1 MKKLG
6 YFALGIS
13 FLVVGISLYL
23 NKNFSNEGN
32 EAIKASLETTQ
43 QITKLNEDIMK
54 ERPILEFT
62 TNKGVITIELFKDL
76 SPKTVEYITKYANAG
91 VYNDTIFHRVIKDF
105 MIQGGDPNTKDPSKS
120 ALYGTGD
127 AGEKYDDEFND
138 EPLVKGSFAL
148 ANSGP
153 DTNGSQFFIVTAY
166 STPWLDGAHTNA
178 GKVIGG
184 LDIVESIGN
193 VVTAPGDR
201 PVEDVKIISAK
212 VVKD

>member
-1 MKKLG
+1 MK
-6 YFALGIS
+6 
-13 FLVVGISLYL
+13 
-23 NKNFSNEGN
+23 
-32 EAIKASLETTQ
+32 
-43 QITKLNEDIMK
+43 D
-54 ERPILEFT
+54 RPILEFT

-76 SPKTVEYITKYANAG
+76 SPKTVEYISKYANTG

-153 DTNGSQFFIVTAY
+153 DTNGSQFFIVTAE
-166 STPWLDGAHTNA
+166 STPWLDGVHTNA

-184 LDIVESIGN
+184 LDIVENIGN
-193 VVTAPGDR
+193 VATTPGDR
-201 PVEDVKIISAK
+201 PLEDVKIISAK
-212 VVKD
+212 VVKE

>member
-6 YFALGIS
+6 YFVI
-13 FLVVGISLYL
+13 GISLLVLGIGVYI
-23 NKNFSNEGN
+23 NKDFGKQGN
-32 EAIKASLETTQ
+32 EAIKASIETTQ
-43 QITKLNEDIMK
+43 KITKLNEDIMK
-54 ERPILEFT
+54 ERPIIEFET
-62 TNKGVITIELFKDL
+62 SKGKITIELFSDL
-76 SPKTVEYITKYANAG
+76 SPNTASKIIKYTKEG
-91 VYNDTIFHRVIKDF
+91 VYDNTLFHRVIKDF

-127 AGEKYDDEFND
+127 AGEKFDDEIND
-138 EPLVKGSFAL
+138 EPLVKGSFAM

-153 DTNGSQFFIVTAY
+153 DTNGSQFFIVTTE

-184 LDIVESIGN
+184 LDIAETISTVQTG
-193 VVTAPGDR
+193 AQDR

-212 VVKD
+212 VVKE

>member
-1 MKKLG
+1 MKQIG
-6 YFALGIS
+6 YFAIGITLLVLGTTTFI
-13 FLVVGISLYL
+13 
-23 NKNFSNEGN
+23 NKDFSNKGN
-32 EAIKASLETTQ
+32 EAIKASLEQTQ

-54 ERPILEFT
+54 ERPIIEFE
-62 TNKGVITIELFKDL
+62 TNKGKITIELFSDL
-76 SPKTVEYITKYANAG
+76 SPNTASKIVKYTKEG
-91 VYNDTIFHRVIKDF
+91 VYDNTLFHRVIKDF

-127 AGEKYDDEFND
+127 AGEKFDDEIND
-138 EPLVKGSFAL
+138 EPLVKGSFAM

-153 DTNGSQFFIVTAY
+153 DTNGSQFFIVTTE

-184 LDIVESIGN
+184 LDIAETISTVPTG
-193 VVTAPGDR
+193 AQDR

-212 VVKD
+212 VVKE

>member
-1 MKKLG
+1 MKQLG

-13 FLVVGISLYL
+13 CLIVGISLYI
-23 NKNFSNEGN
+23 NQDFSNKGN
-32 EAIKASLETTQ
+32 ETIRASLEQTQ

-54 ERPILEFT
+54 ERSIIEFET
-62 TNKGVITIELFKDL
+62 SKGKITIELFSDL
-76 SPKTVEYITKYANAG
+76 SPNTASKIVKYTKEG
-91 VYNDTIFHRVIKDF
+91 VYDNTLFHRVIKDF

-120 ALYGTGD
+120 SLYGTGD
-127 AGEKYDDEFND
+127 AGEKFDDEIND
-138 EPLVKGSFAL
+138 ETLVKGSFAM

-153 DTNGSQFFIVTAY
+153 DTNGSQFFIVTAD

-184 LDIVESIGN
+184 LDIAESISN
-193 VVTAPGDR
+193 VQTGVQDR

-212 VVKD
+212 VVKE

>member
-13 FLVVGISLYL
+13 FLIVGVSLYI
-23 NKNFSNEGN
+23 NKDFSNKGN

-54 ERPILEFT
+54 ERSIIEFNT
-62 TNKGVITIELFKDL
+62 TKGNITIELFSDL
-76 SPKTVEYITKYANAG
+76 SPNTASKIIKYTKEG
-91 VYNDTIFHRVIKDF
+91 VYDKTLFHRVIKDF
-105 MIQGGDPNTKDPSKS
+105 MIQGGDPNTKDPSKA

-127 AGEKYDDEFND
+127 AGEKFDDEIND
-138 EPLVKGSFAL
+138 EPLVKGSFAM

-153 DTNGSQFFIVTAY
+153 DTNGSQFFIVTAD
-166 STPWLDGAHTNA
+166 STPWLDGAHTNV

-184 LDIVESIGN
+184 LDIAESISTVQTG
-193 VVTAPGDR
+193 AQDR
-201 PVEDVKIISAK
+201 PAEDVKIISAK
-212 VVKD
+212 VVKE

>member
-1 MKKLG
+1 MRKLG
-6 YFALGIS
+6 YFAIGI
-13 FLVVGISLYL
+13 FLIVSGVGIYI
-23 NKNFSNEGN
+23 NKDFSQKGN
-32 EAIKASLETTQ
+32 DAIKASLDTTQ

-54 ERPILEFT
+54 ERPILELT
-62 TNKGVITIELFKDL
+62 TSKGVITIELFKDL
-76 SPKTVEYITKYANAG
+76 SPKTVEYITKYANTG

-153 DTNGSQFFIVTAY
+153 DTNGSQFFIVTTE

-184 LDIVESIGN
+184 LDIVESIGK
-193 VVTAPGDR
+193 VATAPGDR
-201 PVEDVKIISAK
+201 PLEDVKIISAK
-212 VVKD
+212 ITKE

>member
-6 YFALGIS
+6 YFVI
-13 FLVVGISLYL
+13 GISLLVLGIGVYI
-23 NKNFSNEGN
+23 NKDFGKQGN

-43 QITKLNEDIMK
+43 KISKLNEDIMK
-54 ERPILEFT
+54 ERPIIEFD
-62 TNKGVITIELFKDL
+62 TNKGKITIELFSDL
-76 SPKTVEYITKYANAG
+76 SPNTASKIIKYTKEG
-91 VYNDTIFHRVIKDF
+91 VYDNTLFHRVIKDF

-127 AGEKYDDEFND
+127 AGEKFDDEIND
-138 EPLVKGSFAL
+138 EPLVKGSFAM

-153 DTNGSQFFIVTAY
+153 DTNGSQFFIVTTE

-184 LDIVESIGN
+184 LDIAETISTVQTG
-193 VVTAPGDR
+193 VQDR

-212 VVKD
+212 VVKE

>member
-6 YFALGIS
+6 YFVI
-13 FLVVGISLYL
+13 GISLLVLGIGVYI
-23 NKNFSNEGN
+23 NKDFGKQGS

-43 QITKLNEDIMK
+43 KISKLNEDIMK
-54 ERPILEFT
+54 ERPIIEFET
-62 TNKGVITIELFKDL
+62 SKGKITIELFSDL
-76 SPKTVEYITKYANAG
+76 SPNTASKIIKYTKEG
-91 VYNDTIFHRVIKDF
+91 VYDNTLFHRVIKDF
-105 MIQGGDPNTKDPSKS
+105 MIQGGDPKTKDPSKS

-127 AGEKYDDEFND
+127 AGEKFDDEIND
-138 EPLVKGSFAL
+138 EPLVKGSFAM

-153 DTNGSQFFIVTAY
+153 DTNGSQFFIVTTE

-184 LDIVESIGN
+184 LDIAESISTVQTG
-193 VVTAPGDR
+193 AQDR

-212 VVKD
+212 VVKE

>member
-13 FLVVGISLYL
+13 FLIVGVSLYI
-23 NKNFSNEGN
+23 NKDFSNKGN

-43 QITKLNEDIMK
+43 QISKLNEDIMK
-54 ERPILEFT
+54 DRPIIEFNT
-62 TNKGVITIELFKDL
+62 TKGNITIELFSDL
-76 SPKTVEYITKYANAG
+76 SPNTASKIIKYTKEG
-91 VYNDTIFHRVIKDF
+91 VYDNTLFHRVIDNF

-127 AGEKYDDEFND
+127 AGEKFDDEIND
-138 EPLVKGSFAL
+138 ELLVKGSFAM

-153 DTNGSQFFIVTAY
+153 DTNGSQFFIVTAD
-166 STPWLDGAHTNA
+166 STPWLDGGHTNL

-184 LDIVESIGN
+184 MDIVETIGKVDTQPN
-193 VVTAPGDR
+193 DR

-212 VVKD
+212 VVKE

>member
-1 MKKLG
+1 MRKLG
-6 YFALGIS
+6 YFAIGI
-13 FLVVGISLYL
+13 FFIVAGIGIYI
-23 NKNFSNEGN
+23 NQDFSQKGN
-32 EAIKASLETTQ
+32 DAIKASLETTQ
-43 QITKLNEDIMK
+43 QLTKLNEDIMK
-54 ERPILEFT
+54 ERPILELT

-76 SPKTVEYITKYANAG
+76 SPTTVEYITKYAKEG

-120 ALYGTGD
+120 DLYGTGD
-127 AGEKYDDEFND
+127 AGEKFDDEFND
-138 EPLVKGSFAL
+138 EPLVKGSFAM

-153 DTNGSQFFIVTAY
+153 DTNGSQFFIVTAD

-193 VVTAPGDR
+193 VETAPSDR

-212 VVKD
+212 ITKE

>member
-6 YFALGIS
+6 YFAIGITLLVLGTTTFI
-13 FLVVGISLYL
+13 
-23 NKNFSNEGN
+23 NRDFSNKGN
-32 EAIKASLETTQ
+32 EAIKASLEQTQ

-54 ERPILEFT
+54 DRPIIEFN
-62 TNKGVITIELFKDL
+62 TNKGAITIELFSDL
-76 SPKTVEYITKYANAG
+76 SPNTASKIIKYTKEG
-91 VYNDTIFHRVIKDF
+91 VYDNTLFHRVIKDF
-105 MIQGGDPNTKDPSKS
+105 MIQGGDPNTKDPSKV

-127 AGEKYDDEFND
+127 AGEKFDDEIND
-138 EPLVKGSFAL
+138 EPLVKGSFAM

-153 DTNGSQFFIVTAY
+153 DTNGSQFFIVTTE

-184 LDIVESIGN
+184 LDIAETISTVQ
-193 VVTAPGDR
+193 TDPQDR

-212 VVKD
+212 VVKE

>member
-1 MKKLG
+1 MKKFG
-6 YFALGIS
+6 YFA
-13 FLVVGISLYL
+13 VGIALL
-23 NKNFSNEGN
+23 VLGTTTFINRDFSNKGN
-32 EAIKASLETTQ
+32 EAIKASLEQTQ

-54 ERPILEFT
+54 NRPIIEFET
-62 TNKGVITIELFKDL
+62 SKGKITIELFSDL
-76 SPKTVEYITKYANAG
+76 SPNTASKIVKYTKEG
-91 VYNDTIFHRVIKDF
+91 VYDNTLFHRVIKDF
-105 MIQGGDPNTKDPSKS
+105 MIQGGDPNTKDPSKV

-138 EPLVKGSFAL
+138 EPLIKGSFAL

-153 DTNGSQFFIVTAY
+153 DTNGSQFFIVTAD
-166 STPWLDGAHTNA
+166 STPWLDGVHTNA

-193 VVTAPGDR
+193 VATSPGDR
-201 PVEDVKIISAK
+201 PLEDVKIISAK

>member
-13 FLVVGISLYL
+13 FLIVGVSLYINRDFG
-23 NKNFSNEGN
+23 NKGN

-43 QITKLNEDIMK
+43 QISKLNEDIMK
-54 ERPILEFT
+54 ERPIIEFNT
-62 TNKGVITIELFKDL
+62 SKGNITIELFSDL
-76 SPKTVEYITKYANAG
+76 SPNTASKIIKYTKEG
-91 VYNDTIFHRVIKDF
+91 VYDNTLFHRVIDNF

-120 ALYGTGD
+120 KFYGTGD
-127 AGEKYDDEFND
+127 AGEKFDDEIND
-138 EPLVKGSFAL
+138 ELLVKGSFAM

-153 DTNGSQFFIVTAY
+153 DTNGSQFFIVTAD
-166 STPWLDGAHTNA
+166 STPWLDGAHTNV

-184 LDIVESIGN
+184 MDIVETIGKVETQPN
-193 VVTAPGDR
+193 DR

-212 VVKD
+212 VVKE

>member
-13 FLVVGISLYL
+13 FLIVGVGLYI
-23 NKNFSNEGN
+23 NKDFSNKGN
-32 EAIKASLETTQ
+32 EALQASLETTQ

-54 ERPILEFT
+54 ERPIIEFE
-62 TNKGVITIELFKDL
+62 TNKGTITVELFSDL
-76 SPKTVEYITKYANAG
+76 SPNTASKIIKYTKEG
-91 VYNDTIFHRVIKDF
+91 VYDKTLFHRVIEDF
-105 MIQGGDPNTKDPSKS
+105 MIQGGDPNTKDPSKA

-127 AGEKYDDEFND
+127 AGEKFDDEIND
-138 EPLVKGSFAL
+138 EPLVKGSFAM

-153 DTNGSQFFIVTAY
+153 DTNGSQFFIVTAD

-184 LDIVESIGN
+184 LDIVEIIGN
-193 VVTAPGDR
+193 VATNPGDS
-201 PVEDVKIISAK
+201 PLEDVKIISAK
-212 VVKD
+212 VVKE

>member
-32 EAIKASLETTQ
+32 DAIKASLETTQ

-54 ERPILEFT
+54 ERPIIEFE
-62 TNKGVITIELFKDL
+62 TNKGVITIELFSDL
-76 SPKTVEYITKYANAG
+76 SPNTASKIIKYTKDG
-91 VYNDTIFHRVIKDF
+91 VYDNTLFHRVIKDF

-153 DTNGSQFFIVTAY
+153 NTNGSQFFIVTAD
-166 STPWLDGAHTNA
+166 STPWLDGVHTNA

-184 LDIVESIGN
+184 LDIVENIGN

-212 VVKD
+212 VVKE

>member
-13 FLVVGISLYL
+13 FLVVGISVYL

-32 EAIKASLETTQ
+32 DAIKASLETTQ

-54 ERPILEFT
+54 ERPIIEFE

-76 SPKTVEYITKYANAG
+76 SPKTVEYISKYANTG

-153 DTNGSQFFIVTAY
+153 NTNGSQFFIVTAD
-166 STPWLDGAHTNA
+166 STPWLDGVHANA

-193 VVTAPGDR
+193 VETVPGDR
-201 PVEDVKIISAK
+201 PIEDVKIISAK
-212 VVKD
+212 ITKE